1 MSRMRVDELK
11 EVFKNNPFTSKEFYN
26 FYLEKEPDLKKTT
39 FRWRVHDLK
48 NDGIIYS
55 PKIGLYVI
63 SSKKDFKPI
72 IDNKLYGL
80 YKKLNNK
87 FPYSDL
93 CIWETNWLN
102 NYMVHQAI
110 SNNIIIEI
118 DKETASSALAFLQE
132 SLSNIYLN
140 PRKHEIE
147 NYIRFGQN
155 NIIIKNLVVD
165 SPVEDLKDIIIPR
178 IEKIIVDL
186 FAEDALFVTYQG
198 EELKNIYNG
207 FFNQFS
213 INQSTIKRYA
223 TRRNVADGLITFLKE
238 ETTINDDEIYI

>member
-1 MSRMRVDELK
+1 MQIDELK
-11 EVFKNNPFTSKEFYN
+11 KVFKNNSFTSREFYN
-26 FYLEKEPDLKKTT
+26 FYLKNEPDLKKTT
-39 FRWRVHDLK
+39 FRWRVHNLK
-48 NDGIIYS
+48 NNGVIYS

-140 PRKHEIE
+140 PRKYEIE
-147 NYIRFGQN
+147 NYIRFGQS

-165 SPVEDLKDIIIPR
+165 SPVEDLKNIVIPR

-223 TRRNVADGLITFLKE
+223 ARRNVADGLITFLKE
-238 ETTINDDEIYI
+238 ETAINDDEIYI

>member
-1 MSRMRVDELK
+1 MGRMRVDELK
-11 EVFKNNPFTSKEFYN
+11 RVFKNNSFTSKEFYN
-26 FYLEKEPDLKKTT
+26 FYLEKEPGLKKAT

-55 PKIGLYVI
+55 PKRGLYVI

-72 IDNKLYGL
+72 IDNKLYGI

-87 FPYSDL
+87 FPYSNL

-102 NYMVHQAI
+102 NYMVHQVI

-118 DKETASSALAFLQE
+118 DKETAPSALAFLQE

-140 PRKHEIE
+140 PRNYEIE
-147 NYIRFGQN
+147 NYIRSGQSS
-155 NIIIKNLVVD
+155 IIIKNLLVD
-165 SPVEDLKDIIIPR
+165 SPIDDLKAIVIPK

-198 EELKNIYNG
+198 EELKNIYKEL
-207 FFNQFS
+207 FNQFT

-223 TRRNVADGLITFLKE
+223 ARRNVADDLITFLREKSS
-238 ETTINDDEIYI
+238 INDDEIYI